1 MAIFNYDVKLTN
13 DDLLVIGG
21 PDTVNVELG
30 FGKKGDRGSLIF
42 VGNGQPETV
51 SIGQEPKV
59 FDLYINLK
67 KSDPEYLMMYQYS
80 FGLGSSE
87 LQWEPLNKLIPNTYS
102 TLEEIAFPLINY
114 CTIPLSAI
122 VDPSYTGN
130 TNSSNFSVQSSI
142 STSAGYPIAHS
153 IKTEIVQ
160 ESGAD
165 HLKITFYAKEFNG
178 SEWLDISETRTAHL
192 HISVV

>member
-21 PDTVNVELG
+21 PETVKVELG
-30 FGKKGDRGSLIF
+30 FGNKGDRGSLIF
-42 VGNGQPETV
+42 VGNGKPD
-51 SIGQEPKV
+51 SIDIGQTPNV

-67 KSDPEYLMMYQYS
+67 KDDSEYLMIYQYS
-80 FGLGSSE
+80 YGLGSSE
-87 LQWEPLNKLIPNTYS
+87 AQWEPLNKLIPNTYS
-102 TLEEIAFPLINY
+102 GIEEIPFATNNY
-114 CTIPLSAI
+114 CTIPISSI

-130 TNSSNFSVQSSI
+130 TNSSNFSVQAI
-142 STSAGYPIAHS
+142 LATPAGYPIASS

-160 ESGAD
+160 IDEKD
-165 HLKITFYAKEFNG
+165 HLKITFYAAEFNG
-178 SEWLDISETRTAHL
+178 TSWSNITETRTAHI

>member
-21 PDTVNVELG
+21 PEKVNVELG

-51 SIGQEPKV
+51 SIGQDPKV

-67 KSDPEYLMMYQYS
+67 KNDPEYLMMYQYS
-80 FGLGSSE
+80 FGLGSAE
-87 LQWEPLNKLIPNTYS
+87 PQWEPLNKLIPNTYS
-102 TLEEIAFPLINY
+102 GLEEIAFPLINY
-114 CTIPLSAI
+114 CTIPLSSI

-130 TNSSNFSVQSSI
+130 TNSSNFSVNSTI
-142 STSAGYPIAHS
+142 STSAGYPIASS

-160 ESGAD
+160 IDDAD

-178 SEWLDISETRTAHL
+178 TNWVDISETRTAHL